1 VARVVNFDN
10 FDYGSY
16 PPSVGTLEDM
26 RVVARNNELV
36 RLAAMSCMHP
46 PSDKEDASKLAQLNA
61 ADLAL
66 VNFAAKIFRGEPH
79 EVSTDDSETVHRHRL
94 IARHVGATV
103 EVIERRG
110 VVARIVFRPPFT
122 R

>member
-1 VARVVNFDN
+1 MNARDN
-10 FDYGSY
+10 FDYASY
-16 PPSVGTLEDM
+16 PPYVGTLEDM
-26 RVVARNNELV
+26 RVVARNDELV
-36 RLAAMSCMHP
+36 SAAMSCMHP
-46 PSDKEDASKLAQLNA
+46 PSDKEDARKLAQLNA

-79 EVSTDDSETVHRHRL
+79 EVSSDDSETVHRHRL
-94 IARHVGATV
+94 IARHVGAIV

-110 VVARIVFRPPFT
+110 VVARIFFRPPFT